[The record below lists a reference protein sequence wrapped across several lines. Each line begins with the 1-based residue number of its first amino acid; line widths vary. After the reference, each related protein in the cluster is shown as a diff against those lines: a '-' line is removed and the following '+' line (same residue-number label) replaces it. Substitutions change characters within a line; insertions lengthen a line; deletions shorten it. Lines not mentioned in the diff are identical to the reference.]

1 MNAERVAGWVRRWVD
16 LYTRGLPVEI
26 RQERR
31 DEIDSDLWS
40 QLHDAA
46 ESAHAEASLAG
57 EIVTRLV
64 FGIPADLSWRW
75 EQQFAARNHVAPELK
90 PTTGTRAIAALAII
104 GGIGWAIWPIPQG
117 LVGREWTA
125 DVAWLL
131 MFSVVGGTWVLAG
144 ATFGLVSEFQ
154 DQIRTRAAV
163 LGTLGA
169 LLGIVSVLG
178 LFGAIVALPLG
189 TAALAWDLGRAG
201 VLGPRMAR
209 AHVAAGVIFPIALA
223 VFLGNP
229 ALIDDPATAVP
240 LLLLATPYAFSW
252 IAIGW
257 SLRHGAPM
265 PKPEPERPLS

>member
-1 MNAERVAGWVRRWVD
+1 M
-16 LYTRGLPVEI
+16 
-26 RQERR
+26 
-31 DEIDSDLWS
+31 
-40 QLHDAA
+40 
-46 ESAHAEASLAG
+46 
-57 EIVTRLV
+57 
-64 FGIPADLSWRW
+64 
-75 EQQFAARNHVAPELK
+75 
-90 PTTGTRAIAALAII
+90 AII

-131 MFSVVGGTWVLAG
+131 MLSVVGGTWVLGG
-144 ATFGLVSEFQ
+144 ATFGLVTEFQ

-189 TAALAWDLGRAG
+189 TAVLAWDLGRAG
-201 VLGPRMAR
+201 VLGPRMAK

-257 SLRHGAPM
+257 SLRHGAPV
-265 PKPEPERPLS
+265 PLPEPQQPRS